1 MLQTQYAVV
10 SMDTIRNHMF
20 LLHYSNIAMNLYRPF
35 ALWASVW
42 LALFAGTATAQPVST
57 SPAYPTKPIRII
69 VGQTAGGVSD
79 LIARMVA
86 QRFTESFKQSA
97 MVENRAGAGGGIG
110 TEMAVKAAPDG
121 YTLLLSSA
129 GPIVIN
135 PGLYP
140 RLGYDPM
147 RDLVPIAFI
156 ATSPLVLVV
165 HPSVPVKNVKGLVAL
180 AKAQP
185 HRLSYGSG
193 GNGSPPH
200 LTAELF
206 KSMTG
211 VRMTHV
217 PFKGSAPSVIALVGG
232 QIDLSF
238 STVAVTL
245 PQMKAERIRAL
256 AVTSPQRSPAVP
268 LLPTM
273 AEAGMPGFES
283 QQWFALFGQAALPK
297 DIITRLNTEVA
308 RWMQLPEVRARLSTE
323 GAEPASLTLDQV
335 AAFIRTDTVRWTQVI
350 KTSGATA
357 D

>member
-1 MLQTQYAVV
+1 MFPKIFFTVPVV
-10 SMDTIRNHMF
+10 V
-20 LLHYSNIAMNLYRPF
+20 LLTMAAIN
-35 ALWASVW
+35 
-42 LALFAGTATAQPVST
+42 TTAQP
-57 SPAYPTKPIRII
+57 YPTKPIRII

-86 QRFTESFKQSA
+86 QRITETFKQSA
-97 MVENRAGAGGGIG
+97 VVENRAGAAGGIG

-140 RLGYDPM
+140 KLGYDPV
-147 RDLVPIAFI
+147 RDLAPIAFI
-156 ATSPLVLVV
+156 ASSPLLLVL
-165 HPSVPVKNVKGLVAL
+165 HPAVPAKSVKELIAL

-185 HRLSYGSG
+185 DRLSYGSG

-206 KSMTG
+206 KTMTG
-211 VRMTHV
+211 ARMTHI

-232 QIDLSF
+232 QVDLSF
-238 STVAVTL
+238 STVAITL
-245 PQMKAERIRAL
+245 PQVKAGRIRAL
-256 AVTSPQRSPAVP
+256 AVTSPQRHPAVP
-268 LLPTM
+268 QLPTM
-273 AEAGMPGFES
+273 AEGGMPGFES
-283 QQWFALFGQAALPK
+283 QQWFGLFGPAALPK
-297 DIITRLNTEVA
+297 DISARIHAEVA
-308 RWMQLPEVRARLSTE
+308 RWLESTEVRTRLSTE
-323 GAEPASLTLDQV
+323 GTTPGSLTPDQFTE
-335 AAFIRTDTVRWTQVI
+335 FIRADAVRWAKVI